1 MKIIDIE
8 KKDKIIN
15 CPSCKSENLND
26 EGIKDICEH
35 LIFIGTSHSDD
46 PEIDTEGLNSKYDME
61 KYETI
66 IDFFEADL
74 DDNYSLFVDSS
85 TRQIEAYLLYKN
97 I

>member
-8 KKDKIIN
+8 ISNKIIN
-15 CPSCKSENLND
+15 RPSCNSANLN
-26 EGIKDICEH
+26 EKGIKNICEH

-46 PEIDTEGLNSKYDME
+46 PEIDTEDLNSKYDME

-66 IDFFEADL
+66 TDFFKADL
-74 DDNYSLFVDSS
+74 DDSYSLFVDSS

>member
-8 KKDKIIN
+8 MKDKIIN
-15 CPSCKSENLND
+15 CPSCNSENLND

-46 PEIDTEGLNSKYDME
+46 PEIDTEDLNSKYDMK

-66 IDFFEADL
+66 TDFFKAELGDI
-74 DDNYSLFVDSS
+74 YSLFTDSS
-85 TRQIEAYLLYKN
+85 TRQIEVYLLCKN

>member
-8 KKDKIIN
+8 MKNKTIN

-46 PEIDTEGLNSKYDME
+46 PEIDTEDLNSKYDME
-61 KYETI
+61 KYEVIT
-66 IDFFEADL
+66 DFFKANL
-74 DDNYSLFVDSS
+74 DDNYSLFIDSS
-85 TRQIEAYLLYKN
+85 TRQIEAYLLYKH

>member
-1 MKIIDIE
+1 M
-8 KKDKIIN
+8 KDKTIN

-46 PEIDTEGLNSKYDME
+46 PEIDTEDLNSKYDME
-61 KYETI
+61 KYEVIT
-66 IDFFEADL
+66 DFFKANS
-74 DDNYSLFVDSS
+74 DDDYSLFIDSS

>member
-8 KKDKIIN
+8 MKDKTIN

-66 IDFFEADL
+66 TDFFEAEL
-74 DDNYSLFVDSS
+74 DNNYSLFIDSS
-85 TRQIEAYLLYKN
+85 TRQIEAYLLYKH

>member
-8 KKDKIIN
+8 MKDKIIN
-15 CPSCKSENLND
+15 CPSCNSENLND

-46 PEIDTEGLNSKYDME
+46 PEIDTEDLNSKYDME

-66 IDFFEADL
+66 TDFFKANL
-74 DDNYSLFVDSS
+74 DDSYSLFIDSS

>member
-8 KKDKIIN
+8 MKDKTIN

-46 PEIDTEGLNSKYDME
+46 PEIDTEDLNSKYDME

-66 IDFFEADL
+66 TDFFEAEL
-74 DDNYSLFVDSS
+74 DNNYSLFIDSS
-85 TRQIEAYLLYKN
+85 TRQIEAYLLYKH

>member
-8 KKDKIIN
+8 INNKIIN
-15 CPSCKSENLND
+15 CPSCNSENLN
-26 EGIKDICEH
+26 EKGIKNICEH

-46 PEIDTEGLNSKYDME
+46 PEIDTEDLNSKYDME

-66 IDFFEADL
+66 TDFFKADL
-74 DDNYSLFVDSS
+74 DDGYSLFIDLS
-85 TRQIEAYLLYKN
+85 TRQIEAYLLYRN

>member
-8 KKDKIIN
+8 MQDKTIN

-46 PEIDTEGLNSKYDME
+46 PEIDTEDLNSKYDME
-61 KYETI
+61 KYEVIT
-66 IDFFEADL
+66 DFFNDNS
-74 DDNYSLFVDSS
+74 DDDYSLFIDSS
-85 TRQIEAYLLYKN
+85 TRQIEAYLLYKSL
-97 I
+97 